1 MRRDLTLLGTVFQD
15 LNPIGMRLRIFTS
28 NIILTATR
36 LATQLNF
43 NSHILFLLL
52 ILWGRKSVLQTKQG
66 LINLLVQVQ
75 QTTTIIKDQTG

>member
-75 QTTTIIKDQTG
+75 QTATIIKDQTG